1 MILIVTMIILILMIS
16 LTIFNHT
23 SGKTYETYMLYGGK
37 LWQALN
43 LAKCMAPKL
52 YIALACPTNKFG
64 DLNADHQNHCQ
75 IKASFYEPAI
85 TFTRIHTH
93 THYNTKVIIG

>member
-1 MILIVTMIILILMIS
+1 MIILILIIS
-16 LTIFNHT
+16 LTIFKVKNHT
-23 SGKTYETYMLYGGK
+23 SGKTYETYMLYRGK

-52 YIALACPTNKFG
+52 YIALACPTYKFG
-64 DLNADHQNHCQ
+64 DLNADHQNHHQ

-85 TFTRIHTH
+85 TFTRTH
-93 THYNTKVIIG
+93 THMHTTTLR